1 VLVCEIPTLDR
12 SWPSPYDLV
21 DPIYPL
27 YMFAERLSRARAQME
42 ADDVDVLLLSVGADL
57 PYFSGYEA
65 MPLERITML
74 VVPRD
79 GDASLVVPAL
89 EAPRVV
95 ERPEVFSIKPWAES
109 QDPIALIASLVGS
122 ATKAAV
128 GDHMWSGFLVDLIS
142 ALPDMEFRRA
152 STITSPI
159 RSVKTAD
166 EVDRLRAAS
175 AAVDRIAA
183 RLQSGEIPLIGR
195 TEAEVSAELS
205 RQIIDEGHDRANF
218 AIVAAG
224 ENAASPHHEAGS
236 RVIQE
241 GEGLLCDFGGTM
253 VGDDGIGYCSDITR
267 CVWVGENPERDFL
280 EAYAVLHEA
289 QAASVRAATVGTP
302 AQDVDRA
309 GRAKIDAAGFGGYF
323 IHRTGHGIGVE
334 AHEDPYIV
342 EGNTVPLV
350 AGNAFSIEPGIYM
363 PGRWGM
369 RLEDIVVAAEVGP
382 DSLNLVD
389 HHLAVVTA

>member
-1 VLVCEIPTLDR
+1 
-12 SWPSPYDLV
+12 
-21 DPIYPL
+21 
-27 YMFAERLSRARAQME
+27 MAE
-42 ADDVDVLLLSVGADL
+42 DGVDVLLLSVGADL

-79 GDASLVVPAL
+79 GAATLVVPAL

-95 ERPEVFSIKPWAES
+95 EREGVFSIKPWTET
-109 QDPIALIASLVGS
+109 QDPIGIIARLVGG
-122 ATKAAV
+122 AETAAV
-128 GDHMWSGFLVDLIS
+128 GDHMWSGFLVDLMS
-142 ALPDMEFRRA
+142 AAPGASFRRA

-159 RSVKTAD
+159 RSVKD
-166 EVDRLRAAS
+166 EVEIERLRAAS
-175 AAVDRIAA
+175 QAVDRVAA
-183 RLQSGEIPLIGR
+183 RLQGGEIPLIGK
-195 TEAEVSAELS
+195 TEAWVSAELGH
-205 RQIIDEGHDRANF
+205 QVIDEGHDRVNF

-224 ENAASPHHEAGS
+224 ENAASPHHEAAD

-241 GEGLLCDFGGTM
+241 GEGVLCDFGGTM
-253 VGDDGIGYCSDITR
+253 IGDDGIGYCSDITR
-267 CVWVGENPERDFL
+267 CVWVGERPEREFL

-289 QAASVRAATVGTP
+289 HGASVRAATVGTP

-309 GRAKIDAAGFGGYF
+309 GREKIINAGFGSYF

-342 EGNTVPLV
+342 EGNQAPLV

-363 PGRWGM
+363 PGRFGM
-369 RLEDIVVAAEVGP
+369 RLEDIVVATEAGP
-382 DSLNLVD
+382 DSLNTVD

>member
-1 VLVCEIPTLDR
+1 
-12 SWPSPYDLV
+12 
-21 DPIYPL
+21 
-27 YMFAERLSRARAQME
+27 MFAERLNRARGRME
-42 ADDVDVLLLSVGADL
+42 ADGVDVLLLSVGADM
-57 PYFSGYEA
+57 PYFCGYEA

-79 GDASLVVPAL
+79 DEAKLVVPAL
-89 EAPRVV
+89 EAPRVR
-95 ERPEVFSIKPWAES
+95 ERSDVFSLSPWTES
-109 QDPIALIASLVGS
+109 QDPIAMISRLMGD
-122 ATKAAV
+122 ATTAAV
-128 GDHMWSGFLVDLIS
+128 GDHMWSGFLVDLI
-142 ALPDMEFRRA
+142 AARPEVAFRRA

-166 EVDRLRAAS
+166 EVARLRAAG

-183 RLQSGEIPLIGR
+183 RLQAGEIPLIGR
-195 TEAEVSAELS
+195 TEAEVSAELG
-205 RQIIDEGHDRANF
+205 RQIVAEGHDRVNF

-224 ENAASPHHEAGS
+224 ENAASPHHEAGA
-236 RVIQE
+236 RIIRE

-253 VGDDGIGYCSDITR
+253 VGEDGVGYCSDITR
-267 CVWVGENPERDFL
+267 CVWVGERPERDFL

-289 QAASVRAATVGTP
+289 QAASVRSATVGTP
-302 AQDVDRA
+302 SEDVDRA
-309 GRAKIDAAGFGGYF
+309 GREKIAAAGFGSYF

-342 EGNTVPLV
+342 EGNAAPLV

-363 PGRWGM
+363 PGQWGM
-369 RLEDIVVAAEVGP
+369 RLEDIVVATDDGP
-382 DSLNLVD
+382 DPLNTVD